1 MSAGEGAPAGVEV
14 RLLPPS
20 AGSDVALVAA
30 LTELVNAAY
39 ALGEEGIWRD
49 GAARVTAAQ
58 MAGLIGD
65 GEMAVATLGGAVVG
79 CVRVRRLDGRTG
91 ELGMLA
97 AVPAHWGSGVGRLL
111 IGYAERLSR
120 ARGLDTMRL
129 DLLIPTARAHPHKE
143 RMHAWYARLGYRVVR
158 HGDLGDDHPQL
169 VPLLATPCDLRIY
182 QRRLE
187 PAPGAGPPGGGA
199 R

>member
-1 MSAGEGAPAGVEV
+1 MSGGIAPAAVEV
-14 RLLPPS
+14 RLLPSS
-20 AGSDVALVAA
+20 AGSDAPLVAA
-30 LTELVNAAY
+30 LTGLVNAAY
-39 ALGEEGIWRD
+39 ARGEEGIWRD

-65 GEMAVATLGGAVVG
+65 GEMAVATLDAAVVG
-79 CVRVRRLDGRTG
+79 CVRVRRVDGRTG

-97 AVPAHWGSGVGRLL
+97 AAAAHWGSGVGRLL

-129 DLLIPTARAHPHKE
+129 ELLVPAARAHPHKE
-143 RMHAWYARLGYRVVR
+143 RLHAWYTRLGYRVVR
-158 HGDLGDDHPQL
+158 QGDLGDDYPQL
-169 VPLLATPCDLRIY
+169 VPLLAIPCDLRIY
-182 QRRLE
+182 HRPLE
-187 PAPGAGPPGGGA
+187 PPPGAGPASGGA

>member
-20 AGSDVALVAA
+20 AEADAALVAA

-39 ALGEEGIWRD
+39 ARGEEGIWRD
-49 GAARVTAAQ
+49 GAARVTTAQ

-65 GEMAVATLGGAVVG
+65 GEMAAATLDGAVVG
-79 CVRVRRLDGRTG
+79 CVRVRRVDARTG

-97 AVPAHWGSGVGRLL
+97 AAPAHWGSGVGRLL
-111 IGYAERLSR
+111 VGCAERLSS

-129 DLLIPTARAHPHKE
+129 DLLVPTGRPHPHKE
-143 RMHAWYARLGYRVVR
+143 RMHAWYTRLGYEVVR
-158 HGDLGDDHPQL
+158 HGDLGDDHPHL

-182 QRRLE
+182 HRPLE
-187 PAPGAGPPGGGA
+187 PPPSPERA

>member
-1 MSAGEGAPAGVEV
+1 MSAAEGAPAGVEV

-20 AGSDVALVAA
+20 ADSDAALVAA
-30 LTELVNAAY
+30 LTALVNAAY

-49 GAARVTAAQ
+49 GATRVTAAQ

-65 GEMAVATLGGAVVG
+65 GEMAVATLDGAVVG
-79 CVRVRRLDGRTG
+79 CVRVRRLDDRTG

-97 AVPAHWGSGVGRLL
+97 AASAHWGSGVGRLL

-129 DLLIPTARAHPHKE
+129 DLLVPTARTHPHKE
-143 RMHAWYARLGYRVVR
+143 RMHTWYTRLGYRVVR
-158 HGDLGDDHPQL
+158 HGDLGDDHPHL
-169 VPLLATPCDLRIY
+169 VPLLATPCDLRVY
-182 QRRLE
+182 HRPLE
-187 PAPGAGPPGGGA
+187 PAPGAGPPAGEA

>member
-1 MSAGEGAPAGVEV
+1 V

-20 AGSDVALVAA
+20 AESDAPLVA
-30 LTELVNAAY
+30 TVTGLVNAAY

-49 GAARVTAAQ
+49 GATRVTAAQ

-65 GEMAVATLGGAVVG
+65 GEMAVATLDTAVVG

-97 AVPAHWGSGVGRLL
+97 AAAAHWGSGLGRLL

-129 DLLIPTARAHPHKE
+129 ELLVPTTRAHPHKE
-143 RMHAWYARLGYRVVR
+143 RLHAWYTRLGYRVVR

-169 VPLLATPCDLRIY
+169 VPLLAMPCDLRIY
-182 QRRLE
+182 HRPLE
-187 PAPGAGPPGGGA
+187 PPPDAGPPGGGA
-199 R
+199 H